1 MINLVS
7 TNLTKTS
14 YLIYGGLLM
23 YKLSEYDYYLPDE
36 MIAQTPSEPRDEC
49 KLMVLDKKT
58 GNIEHKIFK
67 NIVDFLGPKD
77 ILVVNNTK
85 VIPAR
90 LYGQKT
96 TGAKVEILML
106 EKLEE
111 ENSWKCLVKPG
122 GKIKVNTEIIFSDGL
137 KGLVT
142 KHNNDGT
149 RNIKF
154 VGEDI
159 WNEINRIG
167 ETPLPPYI
175 TNKIDDDSKYQTKYA
190 KIEGAVAAPTAG
202 LHFTEELLQ
211 KIRDKGVQIEEV
223 TLHVGLGTFRPID
236 VEDVRDHEIHEEFY
250 EVKKESFE
258 NIKNAKKEGR
268 KIVAVGTTVVRTLE
282 SIAVNEQLIGKT
294 GIYIYPPYEFKIVDK
309 LITNFHL
316 PKSSLLLLVSAFSK
330 RDFIMN
336 AYEEA
341 KKENYRF
348 FSFGDAMLIK

>member
-1 MINLVS
+1 
-7 TNLTKTS
+7 
-14 YLIYGGLLM
+14 
-23 YKLSEYDYYLPDE
+23 
-36 MIAQTPSEPRDEC
+36 
-49 KLMVLDKKT
+49 
-58 GNIEHKIFK
+58 
-67 NIVDFLGPKD
+67 
-77 ILVVNNTK
+77 
-85 VIPAR
+85 
-90 LYGQKT
+90 
-96 TGAKVEILML
+96 
-106 EKLEE
+106 
-111 ENSWKCLVKPG
+111 LVKPG

-268 KIVAVGTTVVRTLE
+268 KIVAVGTTVVRALE
-282 SIAVNEQLIGKT
+282 SIAVDEKLIGKT
-294 GIYIYPPYEFKIVDK
+294 GIYIYPPYDFKIVDK

>member
-1 MINLVS
+1 
-7 TNLTKTS
+7 
-14 YLIYGGLLM
+14 M

-67 NIVDFLGPKD
+67 NIVDFLDPKD
-77 ILVVNNTK
+77 VLVVNNTK

-96 TGAKVEILML
+96 TGAKVEILLL

-268 KIVAVGTTVVRTLE
+268 KIVAVGTTVVRALE
-282 SIAVNEQLIGKT
+282 SIAVDEKLIGKT
-294 GIYIYPPYEFKIVDK
+294 GIYIYPPYDFKIVDK

>member
-1 MINLVS
+1 
-7 TNLTKTS
+7 
-14 YLIYGGLLM
+14 M

-96 TGAKVEILML
+96 TGAKVEILLL

>member
-1 MINLVS
+1 
-7 TNLTKTS
+7 
-14 YLIYGGLLM
+14 M

>member
-1 MINLVS
+1 
-7 TNLTKTS
+7 
-14 YLIYGGLLM
+14 
-23 YKLSEYDYYLPDE
+23 
-36 MIAQTPSEPRDEC
+36 
-49 KLMVLDKKT
+49 
-58 GNIEHKIFK
+58 
-67 NIVDFLGPKD
+67 
-77 ILVVNNTK
+77 
-85 VIPAR
+85 
-90 LYGQKT
+90 
-96 TGAKVEILML
+96 
-106 EKLEE
+106 
-111 ENSWKCLVKPG
+111 
-122 GKIKVNTEIIFSDGL
+122 
-137 KGLVT
+137 
-142 KHNNDGT
+142 
-149 RNIKF
+149 
-154 VGEDI
+154 
-159 WNEINRIG
+159 
-167 ETPLPPYI
+167 
-175 TNKIDDDSKYQTKYA
+175 
-190 KIEGAVAAPTAG
+190 VAAPTAG

-268 KIVAVGTTVVRTLE
+268 KIVAVGTTVVRALE
-282 SIAVNEQLIGKT
+282 SIAVDEKLIGKT
-294 GIYIYPPYEFKIVDK
+294 GIYIYPPYDFKIVDK

>member
-1 MINLVS
+1 
-7 TNLTKTS
+7 
-14 YLIYGGLLM
+14 M

-268 KIVAVGTTVVRTLE
+268 KIVAVGTTVVRALE
-282 SIAVNEQLIGKT
+282 SIAVDEKLIGKT
-294 GIYIYPPYEFKIVDK
+294 GIYIYPPYDFKIVDK